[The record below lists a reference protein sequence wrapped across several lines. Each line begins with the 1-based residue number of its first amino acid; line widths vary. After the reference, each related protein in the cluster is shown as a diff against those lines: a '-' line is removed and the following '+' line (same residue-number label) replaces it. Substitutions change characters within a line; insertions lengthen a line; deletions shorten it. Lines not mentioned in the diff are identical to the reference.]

1 MIPFEERNHRHQ
13 FLCFPKCSQHTE
25 AQVGLL
31 PPPSPSLTPSD
42 SKLCTLLCIFSPLKH
57 HGDHSVSAHIN
68 LSHSSE
74 KQNRTY
80 YGLLKDT
87 EVASNVLLVLKI
99 MHEIILYIQ
108 DLGQYIQKSKF
119 LAELLDHLVHAL

>member
-1 MIPFEERNHRHQ
+1 MEP
-13 FLCFPKCSQHTE
+13 
-25 AQVGLL
+25 LL

-42 SKLCTLLCIFSPLKH
+42 STFCTLLCTFSLLKH
-57 HGDHSVSAHIN
+57 HGDYSVSVHIN

-74 KQNRTY
+74 KQNSTY

-108 DLGQYIQKSKF
+108 DLGQYIQEKSKF